1 MRIEPHQD
9 KEREMYSHGPRVGS
23 RRSRMRR
30 GVSEDANRSEGWGG
44 MVEGWRTMPSGGH
57 GIRYAVGR
65 RVSLTGP
72 REFVSPMGLL

>member
-1 MRIEPHQD
+1 MRIGPHQD
-9 KEREMYSHGPRVGS
+9 KDREVYSHVPRVGI

-65 RVSLTGP
+65 RFTDRS
-72 REFVSPMGLL
+72 